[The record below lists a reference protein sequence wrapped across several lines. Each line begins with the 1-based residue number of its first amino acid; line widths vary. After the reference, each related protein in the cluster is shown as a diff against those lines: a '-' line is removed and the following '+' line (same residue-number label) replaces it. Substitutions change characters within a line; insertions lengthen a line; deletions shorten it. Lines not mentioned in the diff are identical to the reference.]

1 MIKSFYDLNV
11 YKKSYELS
19 LKMHKIT
26 LNFPK
31 LEKYELGSQIRRAAV
46 SIPANIAEGYGGSS
60 REFKRYLR
68 IANGSSNEVRV
79 YIDMSYDLG
88 YISKETRDNLK
99 DEYKSLSK
107 QLYSLKSNWK

>member
-1 MIKSFYDLNV
+1 M
-11 YKKSYELS
+11 
-19 LKMHKIT
+19 
-26 LNFPK
+26 
-31 LEKYELGSQIRRAAV
+31 
-46 SIPANIAEGYGGSS
+46 
-60 REFKRYLR
+60 R

-88 YISKETRDNLK
+88 YINKETRDNLK